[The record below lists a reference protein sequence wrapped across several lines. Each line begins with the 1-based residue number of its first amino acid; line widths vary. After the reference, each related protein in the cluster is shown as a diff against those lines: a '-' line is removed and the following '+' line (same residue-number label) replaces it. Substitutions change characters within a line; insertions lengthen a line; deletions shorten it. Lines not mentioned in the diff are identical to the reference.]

1 MGNIASMHNVKP
13 LLQVHAS
20 AEGLVTCTRED
31 SASQFGLSVI
41 PFPQCT
47 ELYRC
52 FDREAVAV
60 LGAVD
65 GHLQN
70 VFSGEADDAVFDVR
84 IRRFYPAWD
93 GILCSWGRHCENGFR
108 CLTLVRI
115 LIMRTLPVLLVDHQS
130 PSLKKSKSRSD
141 PCVSLRLVDLG
152 CPAADLVS
160 DLASTAHLCTGPV
173 LMIQ

>member
-1 MGNIASMHNVKP
+1 MCMPVAGDDNGLPPCPVRHATEPPVRIFVCNVASVHNVKP

-31 SASQFGLSVI
+31 SASQFGLSII

-65 GHLQN
+65 GHL
-70 VFSGEADDAVFDVR
+70 
-84 IRRFYPAWD
+84 
-93 GILCSWGRHCENGFR
+93 
-108 CLTLVRI
+108 
-115 LIMRTLPVLLVDHQS
+115 
-130 PSLKKSKSRSD
+130 
-141 PCVSLRLVDLG
+141 
-152 CPAADLVS
+152 
-160 DLASTAHLCTGPV
+160 
-173 LMIQ
+173 